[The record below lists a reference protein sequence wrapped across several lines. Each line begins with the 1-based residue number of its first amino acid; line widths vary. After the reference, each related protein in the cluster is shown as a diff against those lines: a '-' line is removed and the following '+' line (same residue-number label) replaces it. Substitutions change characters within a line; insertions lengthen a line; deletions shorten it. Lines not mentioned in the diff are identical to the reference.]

1 MSPPSLAAFSTLAVQ
16 HQAKNDFLSL
26 EVRSTQA
33 AHEPE
38 LSTDSKSES
47 LYEMGRLPNIYIS
60 ERSRRPSTLSR
71 KDSCGNQL
79 GPTDNVINLDGSGG
93 VDIARPLVVTP
104 VPSSTA
110 PVRQK
115 KSALIQFLA
124 ICWSIYVVGW
134 HDGSNGPLLPR
145 IQEDYK
151 VCLDVILGYSMIT
164 SVAALIHCGI
174 NDIRRQLFCM

>member
-1 MSPPSLAAFSTLAVQ
+1 MSPPSLGAFSTLAVQ
-16 HQAKNDFLSL
+16 HHGKNEDFLSL

-38 LSTDSKSES
+38 PSTDSKSGS
-47 LYEMGRLPNIYIS
+47 LYEMGRLPSIHIS
-60 ERSRRPSTLSR
+60 ERSRRPSALSR
-71 KDSCGNQL
+71 RDSSGNQL
-79 GPTDNVINLDGSGG
+79 GSPTDDVISLDGSGG
-93 VDIARPLVVTP
+93 VHISRPPVATL
-104 VPSSTA
+104 VPSSTT
-110 PVRQK
+110 VRQK

-151 VCLDVILGYSMIT
+151 VRLDVVPASIP
-164 SVAALIHCGI
+164 
-174 NDIRRQLFCM
+174 